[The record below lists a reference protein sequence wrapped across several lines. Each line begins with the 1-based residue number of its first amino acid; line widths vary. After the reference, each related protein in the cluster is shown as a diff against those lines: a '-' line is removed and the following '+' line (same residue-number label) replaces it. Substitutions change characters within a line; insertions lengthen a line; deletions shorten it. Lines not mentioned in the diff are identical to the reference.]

1 MRLTMNE
8 AVAMYLVVSAT
19 NAINVLAGYGLYCIG
34 KKLTSIGAKR
44 GRGVLVEEDGE
55 PPLQRRR
62 LNDQKDDDDEEAYAV
77 LDSPEGGSLN
87 GPDTKVS
94 LTCPLF

>member
-8 AVAMYLVVSAT
+8 AVAMYFVVSVT
-19 NAINVLAGYGLYCIG
+19 NAINVLVGYGLYCIG

-44 GRGVLVEEDGE
+44 GREDLVKEDGE

-62 LNDQKDDDDEEAYAV
+62 LNDKDDEEAYAV
-77 LDSPEGGSLN
+77 LDCPEGGSLN